1 MPARALSVP
10 TVLDLL
16 LWRAW
21 LCLVCSGLNYSCAMD
36 MDWAFF
42 LFMIVLCSWAYS
54 DHGNDRV
61 LVMREDAKDMGGG
74 PYTPVMGVD
83 GV

>member
-1 MPARALSVP
+1 
-10 TVLDLL
+10 
-16 LWRAW
+16 
-21 LCLVCSGLNYSCAMD
+21 MD

-42 LFMIVLCSWAYS
+42 LFIIVLCSWAYS